1 MLKLCENGSN
11 IDYLYETS
19 SVLRK
24 ATETEISGLN
34 FGFGSVR
41 VFKNRNEIQ
50 FPHIPNLL
58 NVACL
63 CVCLGLNSAEMY
75 DPRLNE
81 WRYVTCMS
89 TRRSS
94 VGVGVVAGPSVRP
107 SIRLSVCLSVW
118 KHAWLSILIV
128 WSLSQLNVSIW
139 YHTTVQR
146 ATKNRVLQL
155 ISCKSTLGFPQHK
168 NSNSSLH
175 SVGPYYHHYYYYY
188 CCCYSVIF

>member
-1 MLKLCENGSN
+1 MLKLCENGSI

-107 SIRLSVCLSVW
+107 SVCLSVCLKACVVVYFDRVKLES
-118 KHAWLSILIV
+118 
-128 WSLSQLNVSIW
+128 
-139 YHTTVQR
+139 
-146 ATKNRVLQL
+146 TKCEHM
-155 ISCKSTLGFPQHK
+155 ISHHCSTGDQK
-168 NSNSSLH
+168 
-175 SVGPYYHHYYYYY
+175 
-188 CCCYSVIF
+188 